1 MHDSQGSPSGERYRS
16 RILCKSRGLGLPR
29 SHSGMAPS
37 QFSSQRRILAC
48 YSPSS
53 RATGLISVIFLTILD
68 KQVIFAS
75 FLAPR
80 SNPAI
85 GLYTHASR
93 TQSQSRKSNDIS
105 IALLQQIE
113 VLKPKA
119 NQKATIYKGVVE
131 LLRLAFIRT
140 RVGRRP

>member
-1 MHDSQGSPSGERYRS
+1 MISG
-16 RILCKSRGLGLPR
+16 
-29 SHSGMAPS
+29 
-37 QFSSQRRILAC
+37 
-48 YSPSS
+48 
-53 RATGLISVIFLTILD
+53 IFLIILD

-93 TQSQSRKSNDIS
+93 TQSQSRKPNDIS
-105 IALLQQIE
+105 TALMQQVE

-140 RVGRRP
+140 RVGRKP